1 MPKEEVEE
9 NFSPPFSKL
18 KENMGKGEDKTL
30 GNIHSFEPSHKS
42 RKRKDEEKPR

>member
-18 KENMGKGEDKTL
+18 KENTGNGGDKTL
-30 GNIHSFEPSHKS
+30 GNIHSFEPSNKR
-42 RKRKDEEKPR
+42 RKRKDEENPR